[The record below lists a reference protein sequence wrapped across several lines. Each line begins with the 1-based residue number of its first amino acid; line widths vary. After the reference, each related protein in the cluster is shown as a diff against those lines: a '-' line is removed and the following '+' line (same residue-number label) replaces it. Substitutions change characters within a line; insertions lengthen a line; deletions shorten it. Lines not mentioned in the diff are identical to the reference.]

1 MRLYRSQKLM
11 RPDLQAHI
19 YSDALLGNLRKL
31 KSLCPASTKMCAV
44 VKANAYG
51 HGIEE
56 IVNILKKD
64 KVDFFAVSSIYEAIH
79 ISSMVKKQKILILEA
94 IHETLPPDLISLS
107 AKRGFHCAISS
118 PESLEY
124 AAGILSSGRGVLNL
138 HVNIETGMGRCGVE
152 GDDAANLIEKIEL
165 CPNTRLAGVYTH
177 FATADEEELSYAYQQ
192 LDNFNAFLDKYGI
205 REREDVIVHAANS
218 AATIKIPESH
228 FDMVR
233 CGISLYGY
241 YSRPMKDAAVELEPV
256 VKLQAPIV
264 RLKKIAKGH
273 AVSYGCSYVTK
284 REIVAAIVPLGYADG
299 YWRAFSSNAKMKVGG
314 KEVDVIGR
322 VCMDQVLIDVTDV
335 EDVSVG
341 EMVTIIDNSRESA
354 CGAYALADI
363 AGTICYEILIC
374 IHEHVTKVVH

>member
-19 YSDALLGNLRKL
+19 YSDALLGNMRKL
-31 KSLCPASTKMCAV
+31 KGLCPPGTKMCAV

-56 IVNILKKD
+56 AVNILKEAE
-64 KVDFFAVSSIYEAIH
+64 VDFFAVSSVYEAIH
-79 ISSMVKKQKILILEA
+79 ISPMVKKQKIFILEA
-94 IHETLPPDLISLS
+94 INEYMAPDLITLCG
-107 AKRGFHCAISS
+107 KRHFHCAISS
-118 PESLEY
+118 IEAVERI
-124 AAGILSSGRGVLNL
+124 GRVLSGSNYVISL

-152 GDDAANLIEKIEL
+152 TDYAVKLIEMIDACK
-165 CPNTRLAGVYTH
+165 NTELAGVYTH
-177 FATADEEELSYAYQQ
+177 FATADEEDLTYAYEQ
-192 LDNFNAFLDKYGI
+192 LENFNGFLDKAGI
-205 REREDVIVHAANS
+205 RQREDVIVHAANS

-241 YSRPMKDAAVELEPV
+241 YSRPMDNAPVELEPV

-264 RLKKIAKGH
+264 RLKNIPKGH
-273 AVSYGCSYVTK
+273 SVSYGCSFVTK
-284 REIVAAIVPLGYADG
+284 RDTVVGIVPHGYADG
-299 YWRAFSSNAKMKVGG
+299 YWRAFSNKAKMIVGG
-314 KEVDVIGR
+314 KVVDVVGR

-335 EDVSVG
+335 KDVSVG
-341 EMVTIIDNSRESA
+341 QMATIIDNDRKSA
-354 CGAYALADI
+354 CSAYALADI

-374 IHEHVTKVVH
+374 MHAHVTKIVH